1 MNSLEDKH
9 IALLSQDIFRQF
21 VTKQKNIETIE
32 LIVDRNGLI
41 FEAFFEAQN
50 IMNANVF

>member
-21 VTKQKNIETIE
+21 VTKQKNIACI
-32 LIVDRNGLI
+32 I
-41 FEAFFEAQN
+41 
-50 IMNANVF
+50 IMEDMSQLYS